1 MPYKLTLQICL
12 IALTCCANPIS
23 AQVTTWRENA
33 ENGLDNVRDFTS
45 PSYPLIQSVASS
57 EGQSA
62 FHLAN
67 AQFDDNWFEIDQ
79 AISVTPGTNLFFT
92 SRLGA
97 ATTAQV
103 AKVQLSTDGGQTWP
117 SNIFTQAGNGFPGE
131 SSFNLK
137 SIPLSDFTGQDVR
150 VRFLLDFHAPDA
162 AFTQTDTAFGWLVDD
177 IQISPAFDKVAYS
190 FGNPSPEETLYLE
203 YINRSRADAIAE
215 ASRLANTSNPEVQ
228 GALNAFSINPDDIET
243 QYAWAVSSGCFDRH
257 AQPLAFNESLLQI
270 AELHSQDQAT
280 NNFQGH
286 FSSNSPPSP
295 FLPGDGLRQR
305 ATRIGYPRNSSLGE
319 NVFASATD
327 VEQGHSGFEIDWG
340 KLNRPGDDPCYNA
353 AFSEQG
359 MQNPA
364 GHRTNIH
371 SGFLKEV
378 GIGVVPKNGG
388 QHVVTQ
394 NFGATGDARFAT
406 GVIYDDHNGNGFYD
420 IGEGRSGVRVDSESS
435 PFYAVSSE
443 SGAYSLPISEE
454 GETTIVFAGN
464 GIAPYEAVVQ
474 FTNSENKKVDYIL
487 TDSKPLA
494 GDFNLNGVLDVRDL
508 DELSVTVRGGTNDP
522 TFDLDANGIVDQA
535 DRSVWV
541 HDLKNVYFGDSDLSG
556 EFDSSDF
563 VLMFRS
569 NEYEDDLVGNST
581 WATGDFNGD
590 AEFDTA
596 DFVFAFRDNGYE
608 KGPRPAVAVPEPSNS
623 LAFVAMAL
631 AAGLTVTRRPA
642 LSKHGSPK

>member
-1 MPYKLTLQICL
+1 MPCNPILQICFVAF
-12 IALTCCANPIS
+12 ICFANPIS
-23 AQVTTWRENA
+23 AQVTTWRETA
-33 ENGLDNVRDFTS
+33 ESGLDNVRDFTS
-45 PSYPLIQSVASS
+45 STYPLIQSVTSS
-57 EGQSA
+57 QGQYA

-67 AQFDDNWFEIDQ
+67 ANFDDNWFVVDQ
-79 AISVTPGTNLFFT
+79 TISVTEGTNLFFT

-97 ATTAQV
+97 ATPDQV
-103 AKVQLSTDGGQTWP
+103 AKVQLSTDSGQTWP
-117 SNIFTQAGNGFPGE
+117 SDIFAQAGNGFPGE
-131 SSFNLK
+131 TSFSLK
-137 SIPLSDFTGQDVR
+137 SIPLTEYSGQDVR
-150 VRFLLDFHAPDA
+150 VRFLLDFEAPGS
-162 AFTQTDTAFGWLVDD
+162 AFTQTDTSSGWLIDD
-177 IQISPAFDKVAYS
+177 IQISPTFDKVEYS

-203 YINRSRADAIAE
+203 YINRSRADALAE
-215 ASRLANTSNPEVQ
+215 ARRLANTSNADVR
-228 GALNAFSINPDDIET
+228 GALNAFSINPDDIEA

-257 AQPLAFNESLLQI
+257 AQPLAFNESLLRI

-286 FSSNSPPSP
+286 FSSNTPPSP
-295 FLPGDGLRQR
+295 FLPGDGLRER
-305 ATRIGYPRNSSLGE
+305 ATHLGYPRNSSLGE
-319 NVFASATD
+319 NVFASATG
-327 VEQGHSGFEIDWG
+327 VEQGHAGFEIDWG
-340 KLNRPGDDPCYNA
+340 NLNRPGDACYNP
-353 AFSEQG
+353 AFSDQG

-378 GIGVVPKNGG
+378 GIGVVAKNGE

-406 GVIYDDHNGNGFYD
+406 GVVFEDQNANGFYD
-420 IGEGRSGVRVDSESS
+420 IGEGKSGVRVDSEGS

-443 SGAYSLPISEE
+443 SGAYSLPISDD
-454 GETTIVFAGN
+454 GETTIAFGGD
-464 GIAPYEAVVQ
+464 GITPYEAVVE
-474 FTNSENKKVDYIL
+474 FANSENKKVDYIL
-487 TDSKPLA
+487 TDVAPLV
-494 GDFNLNGVLDVRDL
+494 GDFNLNGVLDVADL
-508 DELSVTVRGGTNDP
+508 DALSANVRSGTNNL
-522 TFDLDANGIVDQA
+522 TFDLDANGIVDHA
-535 DRSVWV
+535 DRTFWV

-590 AEFDTA
+590 TEFDTA

-608 KGPRPAVAVPEPSNS
+608 KGPRAGVAVPEPSS
-623 LAFVAMAL
+623 SFPFVVVAFAVCL
-631 AAGLTVTRRPA
+631 TAARRSA